1 MLFRNNPHAAGEQ
14 NRYDL
19 LKKLKEDKKSPLQPP
34 SSPSELKEKQRKLSP
49 TSFDDFHV
57 GIVSSSNQNRKKS
70 DKLRALLSFICQH
83 VEVGPGCPC
92 AQPPDHSQFS
102 VFVIVCLYVSSHSH
116 YARCCH
122 TLCS

>member
-19 LKKLKEDKKSPLQPP
+19 RKKTKEYL
-34 SSPSELKEKQRKLSP
+34 LSP
-49 TSFDDFHV
+49 TSFDNFHV

-83 VEVGPGCPC
+83 VEVGCP
-92 AQPPDHSQFS
+92 
-102 VFVIVCLYVSSHSH
+102 
-116 YARCCH
+116 
-122 TLCS
+122 